1 MDSSYSIEKKSYLSD
16 LFGKY
21 IEVTGVNKLTKTNI
35 SMSDSCIMESVQK
48 EKKHKKGKSIFGN
61 LFHFKKTSKLLHK
74 NIAKSESNIF
84 KSWEDI
90 PADKFGTLRN
100 ILSDNDCI
108 TAFIN
113 FCIKCH
119 GHENICFFMEV
130 SILEKMDHPLNIL
143 KDEVKRILDR
153 YVYPGSSMEINVTGP
168 SRFELINL
176 HTKGFYDKNMFRTAK
191 KEIYD
196 LMSQGMFVSW
206 KTTKEFDL
214 VSEFFYI

>member
-1 MDSSYSIEKKSYLSD
+1 
-16 LFGKY
+16 
-21 IEVTGVNKLTKTNI
+21 
-35 SMSDSCIMESVQK
+35 
-48 EKKHKKGKSIFGN
+48 
-61 LFHFKKTSKLLHK
+61 
-74 NIAKSESNIF
+74 
-84 KSWEDI
+84 
-90 PADKFGTLRN
+90 
-100 ILSDNDCI
+100 
-108 TAFIN
+108 
-113 FCIKCH
+113 
-119 GHENICFFMEV
+119 MEV